1 MANFFYILVAPSAV
15 GKSDLLRKMEGEG
28 FWTGIRKISTRD
40 VRYNENGE
48 KDDVEPIDN
57 ECYNGLSEE
66 AKSALRSRRIEK
78 IKEICGGDKGVVYYK
93 NGNLYGITIKDVLD
107 GLEACNVVAIM
118 SDFKAIRSLKET
130 PQLFNRVI
138 TLYIASSI
146 DERVLLK
153 RFKQRETFSIDIDS
167 DEQKK
172 AVKNI
177 RAFSSMLASAVRLNY
192 MDRVEKVM
200 PLLNEEWNTVLP
212 YFETIKNRGANISKL
227 YFQYIENIALID
239 YAILNFYDLE
249 YMYAQ
254 CRNIIQKNN
263 TAEQNR
269 LKLCQRKP
277 PVFMVCAAPSS
288 GKKTL
293 MEIIGDLG
301 EINNDIRITTKYAQR
316 HPKATDGRD
325 GMIAIGPDKPFEDF
339 IPNPEKIWKWTFH
352 KQEDATS
359 YAVNK
364 EEIDKNISEGIA
376 QIFISNM
383 GQIEVARKLYPN
395 NLVVLYLHA
404 AHETET
410 RKHIELKARETMEN
424 RICKERQCSLE
435 EAKIILKGNNAYS
448 KMYNSNVLE
457 KEHEIYEIHQ
467 MFKEHNHEI
476 NHVLLNTGTREDLV
490 NQMEKLIE
498 HYKVSA
504 E

>member
-15 GKSDLLRKMEGEG
+15 GKSDLLRKMESEG
-28 FWTGIRKISTRD
+28 LWRGIRKISTRD
-40 VRYNENGE
+40 VRIKEGE
-48 KDDVEPIDN
+48 KDDVEPIDD
-57 ECYNGLSEE
+57 ERLDGLGEKE
-66 AKSALRSRRIEK
+66 KALLRSKRIEK
-78 IKEICGGDKGVVYYK
+78 IKDICGGDKGVVYYK
-93 NGNLYGITIKDVLD
+93 NGNLYGITVQDVVN
-107 GLEACNVVAIM
+107 GLEQGNAVAIM
-118 SDFKAIRSLKET
+118 SDFTAIHSLKENPT
-130 PQLFNRVI
+130 LSNRVI
-138 TLYIASSI
+138 TLYIASTI

-153 RFKQRETFSIDIDS
+153 RFKQRETFSFNLGS

-177 RAFSSMLASAVRLNY
+177 RIFSSMLASAVRLNY

-200 PLLNEEWNTVLP
+200 PLLNEEWNSVLP
-212 YFETIKNRGANISKL
+212 YFETIKNRSANISKL

-254 CRNIIQKNN
+254 CRNIILSNN
-263 TAEQNR
+263 SVNMDSINSSP
-269 LKLCQRKP
+269 RKP

-316 HPKATDGRD
+316 RPKATDGRD
-325 GMIAIGPDKPFEDF
+325 GMIAIGRDKAFEEY
-339 IPNPEKIWKWTFH
+339 ISNAENIWKWTFH

-359 YAVNK
+359 YAVDK
-364 EEIDKNISEGIA
+364 GEIEKNISDGIA

-383 GQIEVARKLYPN
+383 GQIQNARKLYPN

-410 RKHIELKARETMEN
+410 RKHIELKAKESMVK
-424 RICKERQCSLE
+424 RICEERHCSSE
-435 EAKIILKGNNAYS
+435 EAKEILKGNNIYN
-448 KMYNSNVLE
+448 KMYTQSVLE
-457 KEHEIYEIHQ
+457 KLSEIREIHQ
-467 MFKEHNHEI
+467 MFKQHNHEI
-476 NHVLLNTGTREDLV
+476 DHVLLNTGTREDLV

-498 HYKVSA
+498 HYKNSA
-504 E
+504 G